1 MTDDFYHY
9 DVWLSTPPP
18 EERETWVKIRCE
30 RGHVWYQDHPLRCL
44 SCRIEDV
51 IAENRTA

>member
-1 MTDDFYHY
+1 MTEDFYHY

-18 EERETWVKIRCE
+18 EEPETRTRIRCE

-51 IAENRTA
+51 ITQAATA